1 MLQLSGTRSIPE
13 WEPDSLA
20 YDQLLPE
27 PSRAASPSPSCDW
40 MNWVAEWPPGNRYA
54 TGSRENPMTMMV
66 TAATPAAASKPTRG
80 TRPEGLVDV
89 NRGRQA
95 DGDCGDQ
102 PQRHAA
108 AAGDQSTLAGPKGE
122 LACNAGE
129 EDRQQKDEQVPG
141 AHRPLAAVPGG
152 DAEPDDRQHD
162 AHTGEPVRRPDEVLA
177 HAPEVHE
184 GVSRE
189 LDRVV
194 EVDEGI
200 PGGAEPILNNP
211 KSWAWF
217 SAARRATQVAS
228 CTVTATRRSVKSNLG
243 WRTMITPATA
253 TAISPKPLQ
262 KASTAAA
269 PIQARPVHQRHLIWV
284 RRGMISA
291 RASTIRMSIVYVLT
305 RPE

>member
-1 MLQLSGTRSIPE
+1 M
-13 WEPDSLA
+13 
-20 YDQLLPE
+20 
-27 PSRAASPSPSCDW
+27 
-40 MNWVAEWPPGNRYA
+40 
-54 TGSRENPMTMMV
+54 
-66 TAATPAAASKPTRG
+66 
-80 TRPEGLVDV
+80 

-141 AHRPLAAVPGG
+141 AHGLAAVPGG

-211 KSWAWF
+211 EVVGVVLRGEEGDAGRLLHGDRHQAQREVESGVEDDDHARDGN
-217 SAARRATQVAS
+217 SDQPEAAPEGQHGRRADPGEAGPPAPPDLGETGDDQRQGEHDQDVDRV
-228 CTVTATRRSVKSNLG
+228 CLDPPGIDRIGRGHRERR
-243 WRTMITPATA
+243 PQEDAD
-253 TAISPKPLQ
+253 
-262 KASTAAA
+262 
-269 PIQARPVHQRHLIWV
+269 
-284 RRGMISA
+284 
-291 RASTIRMSIVYVLT
+291 
-305 RPE
+305 